1 MKSLS
6 LLKSLLRRR
15 SLLKNCFLMR
25 MITVKSQIRDLNLL
39 IHLPDNSFEKCVT
52 VPQQAEVIVN
62 ISKFQFPR

>member
-25 MITVKSQIRDLNLL
+25 MITVKSQIRDLDLL
-39 IHLPDNSFEKCVT
+39 IHLPDNRDEKFAT
-52 VPQQAEVIVN
+52 VPQQAEVNVN